1 MSRHLKYRFVKGFI
15 GKRNVIFVLFLMLL
29 ASCGTSSSIVQN
41 DSKNQQKWVG
51 SWSTAPQ
58 LVEPRNVPPAPGL
71 TGNTLRQIISPSLG
85 GKSIRLKFSNAFS
98 DLPVEMI
105 SVEIAI
111 VTEQPLVKTSTV
123 KTLKFNGSPEVTM
136 PAGEAVFS
144 DALAFEFEARDRLA
158 ITIKFGKTAEK
169 ITGHPGSRT
178 TSYLVEGN
186 ENIKENAFENAI
198 TTDHWYI
205 INTLDVMAGKEAS
218 AVAILGNSITDG
230 RGSGTNKQNR
240 WPDILAERL
249 IQHSRTK
256 NIGVLNMGIGGN
268 AVLRGGLGP
277 TGLNRFDRDILNQSS
292 IKYLIILEG
301 VNDLG
306 ATPDSTA
313 AFKVANKLI
322 EAYKTM
328 IKKAHAQNIKVYG
341 GTITPIQKSFYYKDF
356 REQARQKVN
365 NWIRN
370 SSAFDAV
377 IDFAKV
383 LESPEEPNVIAKNLQ
398 SGDYLHPNEKGY
410 EVMGEAVDLSLFKK

>member
-1 MSRHLKYRFVKGFI
+1 MSKHLKYRFVKGFI

-41 DSKNQQKWVG
+41 DSKNQQMWVG

-71 TGNTLRQIISPSLG
+71 TGNNLRQIISPSLG

-123 KTLKFNGSPEVTM
+123 RTLKFNGSPEVTM

-186 ENIKENAFENAI
+186 ENKENAFENAI
-198 TTDHWYI
+198 TTDHWYV

-249 IQHSRTK
+249 TQHSRTK

-370 SSAFDAV
+370 SRAFDAV

>member
-71 TGNTLRQIISPSLG
+71 TGNTLRQIIRPSLG

-186 ENIKENAFENAI
+186 ENKENAFENAI

-230 RGSGTNKQNR
+230 RGSGINKQNR

-249 IQHSRTK
+249 TQHSRTK

>member
-1 MSRHLKYRFVKGFI
+1 MSKHLKYRFVKGFI

-186 ENIKENAFENAI
+186 ENKENAFENAI

-249 IQHSRTK
+249 TQHSRTK

-370 SSAFDAV
+370 SGAFDAV

>member
-1 MSRHLKYRFVKGFI
+1 MSKHLKYRFVKGFI

-41 DSKNQQKWVG
+41 DSKNQQMWVG

-71 TGNTLRQIISPSLG
+71 TGNNLRQIISPSLG

-123 KTLKFNGSPEVTM
+123 RTLKFNGSPEVTM

-186 ENIKENAFENAI
+186 ENKENAFENAI

-249 IQHSRTK
+249 TQHSRTK

>member
-41 DSKNQQKWVG
+41 DSKNQQMWVG

-71 TGNTLRQIISPSLG
+71 TGNNLRQIISPSLG

-249 IQHSRTK
+249 TQHSRTK

-370 SSAFDAV
+370 SGAFDAV

>member
-1 MSRHLKYRFVKGFI
+1 MSKHLKYRFVKGFI

-41 DSKNQQKWVG
+41 DSKNQQMWVG

-71 TGNTLRQIISPSLG
+71 TGNNLRQIISPSLG

-123 KTLKFNGSPEVTM
+123 RTLKFNGSPEVTM

-186 ENIKENAFENAI
+186 ENKENAFENAI
-198 TTDHWYI
+198 TTDHWYV

-230 RGSGTNKQNR
+230 RGAGTNKQNR

-249 IQHSRTK
+249 TQHSRTK

>member
-186 ENIKENAFENAI
+186 ENKENAFENAI

-249 IQHSRTK
+249 TQHSRTK

>member
-98 DLPVEMI
+98 DLPMKMK

-136 PAGEAVFS
+136 PAAEVVFS
-144 DALAFEFEARDRLA
+144 DALAFEFEARDQLA

-186 ENIKENAFENAI
+186 QNIKENAFEHAI
-198 TTDHWYI
+198 TTEHWYV
-205 INTLDVMAGKEAS
+205 INTLDVMAGNDAS
-218 AVAILGNSITDG
+218 AIAILGNSITDG

-249 IQHSRTK
+249 TQHSRTK

-370 SSAFDAV
+370 SGAFDAV

>member
-1 MSRHLKYRFVKGFI
+1 MSKHLKYRFVKGFI

-41 DSKNQQKWVG
+41 DSKNQQMWVG

-71 TGNTLRQIISPSLG
+71 TGNNLRQIISPSLG

-123 KTLKFNGSPEVTM
+123 RTLKFNGSPEVTM

-186 ENIKENAFENAI
+186 ENKENAFENAI
-198 TTDHWYI
+198 TTDHWYV

-249 IQHSRTK
+249 TQHSRTK

>member
-1 MSRHLKYRFVKGFI
+1 MSRYLKYRFVKDFI

-249 IQHSRTK
+249 TQHSRTK

-365 NWIRN
+365 IWIRN

>member
-41 DSKNQQKWVG
+41 DSKNQQMWVG

-71 TGNTLRQIISPSLG
+71 TGNTLRQIIRPSLG

-230 RGSGTNKQNR
+230 RGSGINKQNR

-249 IQHSRTK
+249 TQHSRTK

-370 SSAFDAV
+370 SGAFDAV

>member
-1 MSRHLKYRFVKGFI
+1 MLQHLKYRFVKSCRA
-15 GKRNVIFVLFLMLL
+15 KRKMLL
-29 ASCGTSSSIVQN
+29 LLSFLALISCGTFNST
-41 DSKNQQKWVG
+41 SKNNSENQEKWVG

-58 LVEPRNVPPAPGL
+58 LVEPRNVPPSPGL

-85 GKSIRLKFSNAFS
+85 GKTIRLKFSNEFS
-98 DLPVEMI
+98 DRPVEMK

-111 VTEQPLVKTSTV
+111 VKEQPLVEISTV
-123 KTLKFNGSPEVTM
+123 KPLKLNGSSEITM

-144 DALAFEFEARDRLA
+144 DALAFEFEPRDRLA

-186 ENIKENAFENAI
+186 QNIKEDDFENAI
-198 TTDHWYI
+198 TTDHWYV
-205 INTLDVMAGKEAS
+205 INTLDVIAGKDAS
-218 AVAILGNSITDG
+218 AIAILGNSITDG

-249 IQHSRTK
+249 IQHSETK

-268 AVLRGGLGP
+268 CVLKGGLGP
-277 TGLNRFDRDILNQSS
+277 TGLSRFDRDILNQNAV
-292 IKYLIILEG
+292 KYLIILEG

-306 ATPDSTA
+306 GTPDSTS
-313 AFKVANKLI
+313 AFKVANNLI

-328 IKKAHAQNIKVYG
+328 IKKAHAKNIKVYG
-341 GTITPIQKSFYYKDF
+341 ATITPIKKSFYYKEF

-365 NWIRN
+365 NWIRT
-370 SSAFDAV
+370 SGEFDAV

-383 LESPEEPNVIAKNLQ
+383 LENPEEPNVIADSLH

-410 EVMGEAVDLSLFKK
+410 EVMGEAIDLSLFSE

>member
-1 MSRHLKYRFVKGFI
+1 MSKHLKYRFVKGFI

-41 DSKNQQKWVG
+41 DSKNQQMWVG

-71 TGNTLRQIISPSLG
+71 TGNNLRQIISPSLG

-186 ENIKENAFENAI
+186 ENKENAFENAI
-198 TTDHWYI
+198 TTDHWYV

-249 IQHSRTK
+249 TQHSRTK